1 MKKTLILN
9 TLIIILLG
17 SSIYSQEPKV
27 IGEGTT
33 KKGQKVLIL
42 DDGTWKDKP
51 KEIFKIPNKILQFL
65 QFFDFSRKIMKIFF
79 VSFFR

>member
-1 MKKTLILN
+1 MKKILILN

-33 KKGQKVLIL
+33 KIGQKVLIL
-42 DDGTWKDKP
+42 DDGTWKNKP
-51 KEIFKIPNKILQFL
+51 KEIFKIPVGNSYYEGPSDAKVTIIEWMDYQ
-65 QFFDFSRKIMKIFF
+65 
-79 VSFFR
+79 

>member
-1 MKKTLILN
+1 MKKILIIN

-17 SSIYSQEPKV
+17 SSVYSQGPTV

-42 DDGTWKDKP
+42 DDGTWKNKP
-51 KEIFKIPNKILQFL
+51 KEIFKIPVGSSYYEGPSDAKVTIIEWMDYQ
-65 QFFDFSRKIMKIFF
+65 
-79 VSFFR
+79 